1 MEAGEY
7 GLTRGTCFVAHRVEV
22 AAVAGLLWISW
33 CVFGGAFFFRVF
45 HEFSSSNWF
54 TDVYTTAGCERPRA
68 GSVDSVN
75 GLRQTSNLP
84 AENSYP
90 PMPTRCTTYAFP
102 TSEIWRHQLI
112 SKVAHSSS
120 SQFDQCPHECNLNNF
135 SSFESASSHCSRDRA
150 IRQTYA

>member
-22 AAVAGLLWISW
+22 AAVAGLLCISW
-33 CVFGGAFFFRVF
+33 CVFGGAVFFCVF
-45 HEFSSSNWF
+45 DEFSSSNWF

-68 GSVDSVN
+68 VSVDSVN

-84 AENSYP
+84 TENSCP
-90 PMPTRCTTYAFP
+90 PMPTRCTTYCFP

-112 SKVAHSSS
+112 SKVAHSPTS
-120 SQFDQCPHECNLNNF
+120 
-135 SSFESASSHCSRDRA
+135 
-150 IRQTYA
+150 